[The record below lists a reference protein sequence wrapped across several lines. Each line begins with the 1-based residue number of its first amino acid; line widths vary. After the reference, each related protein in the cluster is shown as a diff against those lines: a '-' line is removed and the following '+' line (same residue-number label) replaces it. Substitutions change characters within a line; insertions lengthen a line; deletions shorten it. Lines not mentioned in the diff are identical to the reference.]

1 MATAALEVAV
11 SRLSLGCDSTV
22 AFVNIDTEGLSH
34 SGGIREVAG
43 VNSDDPDAFFFD
55 VVTQKPTADAGG
67 LALSDAERTWARVG
81 PDFWRWV
88 GARADTVVLVGHN
101 VLKHDMKLLL
111 DETARVCPSA
121 VDELRTRVFFVDT
134 LDAVLADASFS
145 GLANHRQTT
154 IYKHLFGSAPPHAH
168 TALSDARSN
177 SAIGAHPR
185 IAPFVRD
192 KANWVRLGAE
202 PKRTRRK
209 AVKRPV

>member
-1 MATAALEVAV
+1 MMNASLEDAV
-11 SRLSLGCDSTV
+11 SRLTLSCDSTV

-34 SGGIREVAG
+34 TGGIREVAG
-43 VNSDDPDAFFFD
+43 VDADDPDTFFFD
-55 VVTQKPTADAGG
+55 VVTQRPTADAGG

-121 VDELRTRVFFVDT
+121 VDELKRRVFFVDT
-134 LDAVLADASFS
+134 LDAVLANTSFS
-145 GLANHRQTT
+145 NLMNYKQGT

-177 SAIGAHPR
+177 SAIAAHPR

-192 KANWVRLGAE
+192 KANWVQLGVE

-209 AVKRPV
+209 ARKQM